1 MHGWTVL
8 EHCPQPGC
16 CYGTPTRW
24 SLAGESGWLGYRPHG
39 CNSCLLRKA
48 SRPRSHSH
56 ELHNCSVMMYDIFKP
71 WTPGNCPPP
80 QVASVQ
86 YSVPVTRRVTNSA
99 RSQKPFWSHKSF
111 LETWEMLPTAGSLK
125 RHKMPSAS
133 RRQEGRSFRWREKG
147 GISIID
153 FPVLIFVSN
162 ALF

>member
-80 QVASVQ
+80 RLFLSNILSQWQEEWLTQRGPRSR
-86 YSVPVTRRVTNSA
+86 SGVTRVFWKPEKCFQQLGVWRGIKYHLHQGVKRVALSA
-99 RSQKPFWSHKSF
+99 DERKGVF
-111 LETWEMLPTAGSLK
+111 LL
-125 RHKMPSAS
+125 
-133 RRQEGRSFRWREKG
+133 
-147 GISIID
+147 
-153 FPVLIFVSN
+153 
-162 ALF
+162 